1 MSLHYG
7 LAILHWPVTL
17 EIGSTARITGCT
29 WLRIA
34 SIRERLG
41 SLQNVREDI
50 VKQFAV
56 ALLAAFTLSLP
67 AFAGPIDY
75 DTGKFISGK
84 FTGSFSNKVNIDII
98 GSLNQI
104 DVSTGKLIKNMSGC
118 PSGST
123 CFDFT
128 GGSVSVDS
136 GKVFKDV
143 INGGIA
149 IKANGVATV
158 SATLVSMPGVSRG
171 AVATTFVF
179 SGTKI
184 TAGSENVALN
194 STVPE
199 PSALS
204 LLGMGLV
211 SFLGLLRMK
220 PSV

>member
-1 MSLHYG
+1 M
-7 LAILHWPVTL
+7 
-17 EIGSTARITGCT
+17 
-29 WLRIA
+29 
-34 SIRERLG
+34 
-41 SLQNVREDI
+41 
-50 VKQFAV
+50 KQFLV

-67 AFAGPIDY
+67 AFAGSIDY

-84 FTGSFSNKVNIDII
+84 ITGSFSNKINIDIV
-98 GSLNQI
+98 GSLNEI
-104 DVSTGKLIKNMSGC
+104 DVRTGKLIKNMSGC

-128 GGSVSVDS
+128 GGSVSVDG
-136 GKVFKDV
+136 GKIFKDA
-143 INGGIA
+143 INGGIT
-149 IKANGVATV
+149 IKGNGFATV
-158 SATLVSMPGVSRG
+158 SATLASMSGVSRG

-199 PSALS
+199 PTALS

-220 PSV
+220 PSL